1 MFRTQL
7 ILAGRTACE
16 CDAMFSHV
24 RAAAFAVAAVGA
36 ALAPSFADPSLAW
49 EYDSA
54 PVAAYSDHAAANID
68 TSIEDGAPE
77 ANAIHAAK
85 TLSHDIDFLTA
96 VAQHAVATD
105 ASVQAEAGTA
115 PVRPLSA
122 LVDEH
127 AGAEA
132 ADDEMECLAGAIYFE
147 SKGEPLAGQLAVAEV
162 IINRAKSGRYPSSLC
177 GVIKQPSQFSFVRG
191 GRIPAI
197 AKDNPYWRKAVAIAH
212 IAMKDLADS
221 PAAEALSFHATY
233 VSPGWRM
240 KRVARVGNHIF
251 YR

>member
-1 MFRTQL
+1 
-7 ILAGRTACE
+7 
-16 CDAMFSHV
+16 MFSYV

-49 EYDSA
+49 ELQPTAAA
-54 PVAAYSDHAAANID
+54 PFNHAAANL
-68 TSIEDGAPE
+68 DGGALE
-77 ANAIHAAK
+77 ANTVQPAE
-85 TLSHDIDFLTA
+85 TLPYDIDISAA
-96 VAQHAVATD
+96 VAAHAVATVAPD
-105 ASVQAEAGTA
+105 DSEEKAA

-122 LVDEH
+122 LVEEH
-127 AGAEA
+127 SGTKTT
-132 ADDEMECLAGAIYFE
+132 DSEMGCLAGAIYFE

-177 GVIKQPSQFSFVRG
+177 GVVKQRGQFSFIRAG
-191 GRIPAI
+191 HFPAFSR
-197 AKDNPYWRKAVAIAH
+197 DNSHWRKAVAIAH
-212 IAMKDLADS
+212 IAIKDLADS
-221 PAAEALSFHATY
+221 PAAQALSFHATR